1 MKNIINFLFFVI
13 LGLLILLSFWK
24 NIVPW
29 DVDFDEVCGQEYTV
43 AFTDFNCPLGTN
55 EFDQDF
61 ALILS
66 EAISYNISISIIGC
80 LLFMI
85 FGILFGLILGLV
97 NDLPKNRKNII
108 KKPQYIL
115 KFLISIIT
123 EISNSLPFLII
134 LIISVMYVNYYVD
147 AQNNAIKMQLII
159 TIIALFNTHK
169 LSMPLS
175 DKIKALK
182 KEEFILAA
190 KASGL
195 TMPQL
200 IFKHILYYESK
211 SLIIINMI
219 NFFLFSVMMEIFLTV
234 YQLGSLPGQIS
245 LGNLIFSSKVTLPSL
260 LLGGITNSQLIY
272 MTLLPFILIFLLCL
286 TIRWIGQRVLFVMEN
301 S

>member
-1 MKNIINFLFFVI
+1 MKNLINFLFFVS
-13 LGLLILLSFWK
+13 LGFLILLSFWK

-29 DVDFDEVCGQEYTV
+29 DVEYDEVCGSEYTV
-43 AFTDFNCPLGTN
+43 AFTDINCPLGTN

-61 ALILS
+61 ALIMS
-66 EAISYNISISIIGC
+66 EAITYNVSISIIGC
-80 LLFMI
+80 LLFMFFGII
-85 FGILFGLILGLV
+85 FGLVLGLI
-97 NDLPKNRKNII
+97 NDLPGKRINII
-108 KKPQYIL
+108 KKPKYLL
-115 KFLISIIT
+115 KFIVNVIT

-134 LIISVMYVNYYVD
+134 LIISVIYVNYFIE
-147 AQNNAIKMQLII
+147 AQNNSMKMQLII

-175 DKIKALK
+175 DKIKSLRK
-182 KEEFILAA
+182 QEFILAA

-234 YQLGSLPGQIS
+234 YQLGSMPSQIS
-245 LGNLIFSSKVTLPSL
+245 LGNLIFESKSTLPSL
-260 LLGGITNSQLIY
+260 VIGGITNTQLIY
-272 MTLLPFILIFLLCL
+272 MTVFPFLLIFLLCL

-301 S
+301 